1 MTKTVSIKI
10 AKATKTFGLSGEVV
24 LRLYDTFPDEVN
36 KKEPIFAI
44 INGLTVPLFLS
55 SFERRGT
62 NKAIAVFDDIDS
74 EYRALELI
82 GAEFVAF
89 EEEENDDED
98 DDELYLEN
106 IVGYAFTD
114 TNSDVKGVITE
125 YIDSDL
131 NPLFA
136 AEINGNQLYIPAS
149 DELIEE
155 IDPETKTICFSLPE
169 GLLELYL

>member
-1 MTKTVSIKI
+1 METVSVKI

-24 LRLYDTFPDEVN
+24 LRLYDTFPDEVD

-44 INGLTVPLFLS
+44 INGLTVPLFFS
-55 SFERRGT
+55 SFECRGN

-74 EYRALELI
+74 EYRAMELI

-89 EEEENDDED
+89 EEKEEEENDG
-98 DDELYLEN
+98 ELYYEDL
-106 IVGYAFTD
+106 VGYAFTD
-114 TNSDVKGVITE
+114 VKTGTKGVITD
-125 YIDSDL
+125 YIDNDL

-136 AEINGNQLYIPAS
+136 AEINGKQLYIPAS
-149 DELIEE
+149 EDIIEE
-155 IDPETKTICFSLPE
+155 TDSETETICFSLPE

>member
-1 MTKTVSIKI
+1 MQTVSTKI
-10 AKATKTFGLSGEVV
+10 AKATKTFGLSGEIV

-44 INGLTVPLFLS
+44 INGLTVPLFFV
-55 SFERRGT
+55 SFERRGN

-82 GAEFVAF
+82 GVEFVSLDQ
-89 EEEENDDED
+89 EEEEEYD

-106 IVGYAFTD
+106 IVGYSFVDNNTS
-114 TNSDVKGVITE
+114 TKGIITE
-125 YIDSDL
+125 FIDSDL

-136 AEINGNQLYIPAS
+136 AEIDGKTIYIPAS
-149 DELIEE
+149 DDIITE
-155 IDPETKTICFSLPE
+155 IDSETKTILFSLPE

>member
-1 MTKTVSIKI
+1 MKTVSVKI
-10 AKATKTFGLSGEVV
+10 AKATKTFGLAGEVV

-55 SFERRGT
+55 SFERRGN
-62 NKAIAVFDDIDS
+62 NKAIVVFDDIDS
-74 EYRALELI
+74 EYRALELL

-89 EEEENDDED
+89 EEEEGEEETDDG
-98 DDELYLEN
+98 ELYLEN
-106 IVGYAFTD
+106 IVGYSFTD
-114 TNSDVKGVITE
+114 TKTGIQGVITE

-136 AEINGNQLYIPAS
+136 AEIKGKQLYIPAS

>member
-1 MTKTVSIKI
+1 MRTVSVKI

-55 SFERRGT
+55 SFERRGN
-62 NKAIAVFDDIDS
+62 NKAIGVFDDIDS

-82 GAEFVAF
+82 GVEFVAF
-89 EEEENDDED
+89 EEEEEDEE

-106 IVGYAFTD
+106 IVGYTF
-114 TNSDVKGVITE
+114 SDIKTGTKGVITE

-136 AEINGNQLYIPAS
+136 AEINGNQIFIPAS

-155 IDPETKTICFSLPE
+155 IDSDAKTIYFSLPE

>member
-1 MTKTVSIKI
+1 MTKIVSIKI

-55 SFERRGT
+55 SFERRGN

-89 EEEENDDED
+89 EEEESEEDD

-106 IVGYAFTD
+106 IVGYSFTD
-114 TNSDVKGVITE
+114 TKTGTKGIITD

-136 AEINGNQLYIPAS
+136 AEIKGKHLYIPAS